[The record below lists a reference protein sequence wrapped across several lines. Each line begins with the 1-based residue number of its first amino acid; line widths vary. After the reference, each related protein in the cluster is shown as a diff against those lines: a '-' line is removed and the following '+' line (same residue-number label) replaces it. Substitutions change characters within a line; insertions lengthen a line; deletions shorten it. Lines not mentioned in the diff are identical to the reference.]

1 MIVNYEYGIT
11 FNGFVYG
18 WKDRKLFRLP
28 QVINKRFLPLKELS
42 VINVGNNKGYLL
54 NQKRLSM
61 KQLQSMTGIIN
72 FKVEKI
78 TSKEC
83 PF

>member
-42 VINVGNNKGYLL
+42 MINVGNNKGYLL

>member
-11 FNGFVYG
+11 FKGFLYG
-18 WKDRKLFRLP
+18 WKDKKLFRLP
-28 QVINKRFLPLKELS
+28 QVINKRFLPLKELQI
-42 VINVGNNKGYLL
+42 INVGNNKGYLL

-61 KQLQSMTGIIN
+61 HQLESMTGIIN
-72 FKVEKI
+72 FKHEKI